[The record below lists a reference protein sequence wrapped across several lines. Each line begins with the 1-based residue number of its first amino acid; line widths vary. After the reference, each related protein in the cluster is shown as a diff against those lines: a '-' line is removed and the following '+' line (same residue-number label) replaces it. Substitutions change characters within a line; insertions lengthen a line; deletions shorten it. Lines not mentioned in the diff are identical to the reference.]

1 MSFEKQYTVYP
12 NECFYLHLQ
21 TCSSSMLSISVNA
34 TNIKHPAKTLEVI
47 SYSFLLQPMIV
58 LGR

>member
-12 NECFYLHLQ
+12 NECFYLYLQ

-34 TNIKHPAKTLEVI
+34 INIKRQAKTLEVI
-47 SYSFLLQPMIV
+47 SHSFLLQPMIV